1 MKKHLNLKSDI
12 EGKVSTGV
20 LLSGFSAIFL
30 ASILS
35 SAAFQLGMSPLESVG
50 ERVLPTYIASI
61 IPGASTGDNLQHYCP
76 ENIAIPVGI
85 TVAWSNNDPGSRTL

>member
-12 EGKVSTGV
+12 EEKVSTGV
-20 LLSGFSAIFL
+20 LLLGFSAIFL

-35 SAAFQLGMSPLESVG
+35 SAAFQLGMSPIQSVS
-50 ERVLPTYIASI
+50 ERILPTYIASI
-61 IPGASTGDNLQHYCP
+61 IPGASTGDNLQHYP